1 MSPSTASSPF
11 RASLLLSRRSL
22 SLSAR
27 DRHSSW
33 SFGSS
38 QLIRGV
44 SMHSL
49 SRDDDEKKEPK
60 IAKAAAKA
68 ATSGSARW
76 GANDSGRHRRR
87 NLRLHHARAFSANL
101 PGERPERDAEGAAV
115 ASAVGPLGYR
125 RDDDQ
130 EGARTPA
137 PPPPP
142 PPLAAARASTSS
154 SSSSSSFSYSS
165 EAAASHF
172 SSSPHATPHSRADS
186 AALARELHT
195 VTVAIAANAAIFAA
209 KACAYAATGSS
220 AMLAECV
227 HSVVDCANQ
236 ALLRLGVTRSRRPPT
251 ALHPYGFMKDKFVWS
266 LVSAVRKLFSVFFFG
281 GGGGLNNSIRVFF
294 ISSPCLFSSPAHTQ
308 TTQNQ
313 NYPRLPLHP
322 SSRSGSS
329 AWGPASPWPT
339 ASPH

>member
-115 ASAVGPLGYR
+115 AAAVGPLGYR

-165 EAAASHF
+165 AAAASHF

-266 LVSAVRKLFSVFFFG
+266 LVSAVRKLFSVFFFW

-313 NYPRLPLHP
+313 NYPPPPPPPLL
-322 SSRSGSS
+322 
-329 AWGPASPWPT
+329 
-339 ASPH
+339 